1 MFGHTCADLSMEV
14 FYDTPVAFAG
24 IRVAHSLLQVPEW
37 RTECRQKC
45 VQAARRMGEHQ
56 AGTLCGH
63 LNSIKRLKHGLGDL
77 QALRTALCIGVRQ
90 SQF

>member
-37 RTECRQKC
+37 RTQCRQKC
-45 VQAARRMGEHQ
+45 V
-56 AGTLCGH
+56 
-63 LNSIKRLKHGLGDL
+63 
-77 QALRTALCIGVRQ
+77 
-90 SQF
+90 